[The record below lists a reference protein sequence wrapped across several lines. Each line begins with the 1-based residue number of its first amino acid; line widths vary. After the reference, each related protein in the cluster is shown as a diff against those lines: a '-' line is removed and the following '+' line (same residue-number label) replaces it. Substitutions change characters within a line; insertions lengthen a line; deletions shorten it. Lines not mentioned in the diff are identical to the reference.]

1 VTDIHLDHDVL
12 SALQEVMEEEYPI
25 LLDTFLQDSET
36 RLTQLRETQDP
47 DQLLS
52 AAHSFKGSS
61 SNMGATRLAELCNE
75 LEQRAKQKSLAGI
88 EELVGEIDGEFA
100 IVRRLYREER
110 QRFHC

>member
-1 VTDIHLDHDVL
+1 MTDIHLDHDVL
-12 SALQEVMEEEYPI
+12 NTLKEVMEDQYPI
-25 LLDTFLQDSET
+25 LLDTFLQDCET
-36 RLTQLRETQDP
+36 RLTQLRGTQDP

-61 SNMGATRLAELCNE
+61 SNMGAKRLAELCGE
-75 LEQRAKQKSLAGI
+75 LELRAKQESFAGI
-88 EELVGEIDGEFA
+88 EKLVGEIDGEFA